1 MKLCITEE
9 QYNQLPDENVV
20 EFTKYFKFAEG
31 LESKWWTLG
40 KNIEVLQGENIKV
53 EIDNCIPASV
63 WVIKENGK
71 KEYTGM
77 ELCDVLWNVLLDC
90 T

>member
-31 LESKWWTLG
+31 LESK
-40 KNIEVLQGENIKV
+40 
-53 EIDNCIPASV
+53 
-63 WVIKENGK
+63 
-71 KEYTGM
+71 
-77 ELCDVLWNVLLDC
+77 
-90 T
+90 